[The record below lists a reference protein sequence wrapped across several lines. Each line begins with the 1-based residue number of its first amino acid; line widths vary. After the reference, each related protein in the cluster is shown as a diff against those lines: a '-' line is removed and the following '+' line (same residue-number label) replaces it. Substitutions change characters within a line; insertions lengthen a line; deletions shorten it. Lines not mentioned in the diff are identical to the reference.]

1 MKVVNVSL
9 RHMFSEKHQGTAN
22 SLMRVGSVMQTL
34 SINVMIASQ
43 IFSLSSINL
52 HSFHLLATTICR
64 KWPSCKCITLWI
76 TQEGKSGFRAPS
88 VRQGVRESQRK
99 EKIVKNNVCWNC
111 IFLSPSMVSILLTSF
126 FRDRKTYRNNIY
138 TVLRGEYYPAVGILG
153 AVRFDFLS
161 RITSSTC
168 DVAV

>member
-99 EKIVKNNVCWNC
+99 EKNC
-111 IFLSPSMVSILLTSF
+111 
-126 FRDRKTYRNNIY
+126 
-138 TVLRGEYYPAVGILG
+138 
-153 AVRFDFLS
+153 
-161 RITSSTC
+161 
-168 DVAV
+168 

>member
-1 MKVVNVSL
+1 MASAHLRSDKVSGKVNA
-9 RHMFSEKHQGTAN
+9 K
-22 SLMRVGSVMQTL
+22 
-34 SINVMIASQ
+34 
-43 IFSLSSINL
+43 
-52 HSFHLLATTICR
+52 
-64 KWPSCKCITLWI
+64 K
-76 TQEGKSGFRAPS
+76 
-88 VRQGVRESQRK
+88 
-99 EKIVKNNVCWNC
+99 KIVKNNVCWNC

-138 TVLRGEYYPAVGILG
+138 TVLSGEYYPAVGILG

>member
-52 HSFHLLATTICR
+52 HSFHLLATTICENG
-64 KWPSCKCITLWI
+64 PLAS
-76 TQEGKSGFRAPS
+76 A
-88 VRQGVRESQRK
+88 
-99 EKIVKNNVCWNC
+99 
-111 IFLSPSMVSILLTSF
+111 
-126 FRDRKTYRNNIY
+126 
-138 TVLRGEYYPAVGILG
+138 
-153 AVRFDFLS
+153 
-161 RITSSTC
+161 
-168 DVAV
+168 